1 MASRQALRRLWWQ
14 VHKWIALV
22 LMVALIPL
30 GLSGAVLAWDDAVD
44 HALNPGRYAVTG
56 PVALAP
62 EAYAAAAAGALG
74 PSRRITMMR
83 LPREADPVTVIAER
97 VGKGRVSDRPQRD
110 TVFLDP
116 ATGRVLDMQRG
127 NGGFVRVAHMIHGN
141 FFIPGRGVGR
151 TFVGVLGIAMFL
163 LAATG
168 IWIWW
173 PQVGSFSKGLRWRR
187 GDRKLDTN
195 LHHMIGFWIS
205 VPLAFQA
212 FTGVWIAWPQMMQL
226 AGLGSGGPRGG
237 GGGMSRPMAAD
248 SVHLTLDQAIAAALA
263 GSGPGKDKARVTA
276 ISWPTSKEGWRISI
290 GKGGDMQ
297 VDDATGAATPA
308 AKREQGGLAMTIR
321 HLHDGSAIGWGWRLL
336 MLTWGI
342 APTALGITGLLM
354 WLRGRRW
361 RAQAAAR
368 KTKVREP
375 VAAA

>member
-30 GLSGAVLAWDDAVD
+30 GLSGALLAWDDVVD
-44 HALNPGRYAVTG
+44 HAVNPARYAVTG

-62 EAYAAAAAGALG
+62 SAYAAAATGALA
-74 PSRRITMMR
+74 PDRRITMMR
-83 LPREADPVTVIAER
+83 LPRGGDPVTVIAER

-116 ATGRVLDMQRG
+116 ATGRVLDVQRG
-127 NGGFVRVAHMIHGN
+127 NGGLVRIAHMIHGN
-141 FFIPGRGVGR
+141 FYIPGRGVGR
-151 TFVGVLGIAMFL
+151 TFIGVLGIAMFL

-173 PQVGSFSKGLRWRR
+173 PQVGRFSKGLRWRR

-226 AGLGSGGPRGG
+226 AGLGGGGPRGG
-237 GGGMSRPMAAD
+237 GMSRPVPAD
-248 SVHLTLDQAIAAALA
+248 RVRLGVDQAIAAALA
-263 GSGPGKDKARVTA
+263 GRGAEQAGAKVTA
-276 ISWPTSKEGWRISI
+276 ISWPTRKDGWRVST
-290 GKGGDMQ
+290 GKGGDVQ
-297 VDDATGAATPA
+297 VDDATGAAAPA
-308 AKREQGGLAMTIR
+308 AQREQGGLAMTIR

-361 RAQAAAR
+361 RARAAAR
-368 KTKVREP
+368 KPRVREP